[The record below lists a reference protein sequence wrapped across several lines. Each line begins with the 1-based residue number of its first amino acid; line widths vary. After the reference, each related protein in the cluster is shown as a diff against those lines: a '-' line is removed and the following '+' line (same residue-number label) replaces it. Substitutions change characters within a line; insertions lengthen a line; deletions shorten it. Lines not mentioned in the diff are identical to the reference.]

1 MVPPSL
7 FTPQSGL
14 HFLFPILFPDP
25 VGLCWASRTL
35 KQLDRSVSTM
45 QSSEEEDKL
54 EARAKRLWVA
64 LGMGSS
70 DDEALPSS
78 KRARLSSAVY
88 NHTPPALAVDAGDDG
103 QALPAIAVDDGGE
116 GQALPAIAVHAEQ
129 ALPAIAVDEGQ
140 ALPAVAVKLVYVG
153 DGEYVV
159 VDKNHQGEVA
169 APTSTSYTSSPL
181 RYWSN
186 RIGDRMVQAVR
197 DVEGFGRCVQ
207 WHLPP
212 SLDSCL
218 IQSAIIHID
227 NVLLRCAVQEFYIG
241 ITHVVGSRWAN
252 QHVHDWQR
260 QHLVAVS
267 EDSWEIAYAEEMVI
281 AQFRYWR
288 RGGSLVGLREVN
300 GETIVGNPLCQ
311 NKNRGG
317 ETAHHG
323 TPPHVL
329 YVCWNF
335 YRG

>member
-35 KQLDRSVSTM
+35 KQLDRSVSKM

-116 GQALPAIAVHAEQ
+116 GQ

-212 SLDSCL
+212 SLDSSL
-218 IQSAIIHID
+218 TQSAIIHID
-227 NVLLRCAVQEFYIG
+227 NVLLQGAVQEFYIG